1 MGQDGGDWAAVAAA
15 MSRRLAELGMRQRD
29 LAERA
34 HVSQAI
40 VRELQ
45 HNTAQRRRSA
55 RTLEALSVALG
66 WHPRHLHSVL
76 SGAPVPDRSEPVAL
90 PGDVVAGRLAAIEA
104 QLRSIE
110 ARLIDVQARLGSERS
125 GGPDGR

>member
-1 MGQDGGDWAAVAAA
+1 MSDDWAAVARA
-15 MSRRLAELGMRQRD
+15 MNARLAELGMRQRD
-29 LAERA
+29 LAARA

-66 WHPRHLHSVL
+66 WHPRHLHAVL
-76 SGAPVPDRSEPVAL
+76 GGQQLPDVDAAAPLNR
-90 PGDVVAGRLAAIEA
+90 DVIAGRLAAIEER
-104 QLRSIE
+104 LRSIE
-110 ARLIDVQARLGSERS
+110 DRIVDVQTRI
-125 GGPDGR
+125 GPDPRRNGG